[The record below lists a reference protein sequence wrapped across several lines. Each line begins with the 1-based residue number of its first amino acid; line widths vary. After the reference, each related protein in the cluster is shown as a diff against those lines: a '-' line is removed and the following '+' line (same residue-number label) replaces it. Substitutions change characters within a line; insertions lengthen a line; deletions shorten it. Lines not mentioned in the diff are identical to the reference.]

1 MAKKPLRLNTI
12 LAVASCKCVRSILR
26 HTGKGGGTALPGKV
40 AMKFQKDVL
49 ETVSDGVDC
58 IVVTGTNGKTT
69 TANILE
75 SALTESGRNVL
86 ANKSGANLLSGIT
99 AEFCCAADW
108 LGRPKKKV
116 AVIECDEG
124 ALKQVAPRIHPRV
137 IVVTNLFRD
146 QLDRY
151 GEVMNT
157 LAQIRSGVE
166 KAPQATLVLNA
177 EDSLVSSLALDVPN
191 RVVYFGLNT
200 PVGDQKPREISDA
213 LHCIRCGTEYQ
224 YHYYTYAHLGDFA
237 CPKCGYHRAK
247 PDFAVQSIDRME
259 ADGSEVTMKI
269 GGETRSVAIGL
280 PAVYNIYNAAAAIA
294 AYVTFGGEPSEI
306 IRSLK
311 GVHSSFGRMEKFELP
326 RKIMTKAESGNP
338 AAAADATAAGMNVVV
353 PVRMI
358 LVKNPAGCS
367 QTIAYLCSLAEDF
380 QLVICLNDRTAD
392 GHDISWIWDADY
404 EKLAACRHIR
414 EVWVSGDRAEDL
426 RLRLKYAGVKTD
438 RIHLE
443 KDNEKLLAMM
453 QESSLPVFVMPN
465 YTSMLALRKV
475 LSDATGKKA
484 FWEKQ

>member
-1 MAKKPLRLNTI
+1 MAKKALRLNTI
-12 LAVASCKCVRSILR
+12 LAVASCKCVRSVLR

-75 SALTESGRNVL
+75 SALTESGRDVL

-146 QLDRY
+146 QLDVVTNLFRDQLDRY

-191 RVVYFGLNT
+191 CIFWPEYAGGGSEAKRNIGRT
-200 PVGDQKPREISDA
+200 A
-213 LHCIRCGTEYQ
+213 LHPLRNG
-224 YHYYTYAHLGDFA
+224 
-237 CPKCGYHRAK
+237 
-247 PDFAVQSIDRME
+247 V
-259 ADGSEVTMKI
+259 
-269 GGETRSVAIGL
+269 SV
-280 PAVYNIYNAAAAIA
+280 
-294 AYVTFGGEPSEI
+294 
-306 IRSLK
+306 SL
-311 GVHSSFGRMEKFELP
+311 L
-326 RKIMTKAESGNP
+326 
-338 AAAADATAAGMNVVV
+338 
-353 PVRMI
+353 
-358 LVKNPAGCS
+358 
-367 QTIAYLCSLAEDF
+367 YLCASRRF
-380 QLVICLNDRTAD
+380 CLPEVRVSPGKA
-392 GHDISWIWDADY
+392 GF
-404 EKLAACRHIR
+404 CRA
-414 EVWVSGDRAEDL
+414 VD
-426 RLRLKYAGVKTD
+426 
-438 RIHLE
+438 
-443 KDNEKLLAMM
+443 
-453 QESSLPVFVMPN
+453 
-465 YTSMLALRKV
+465 
-475 LSDATGKKA
+475 
-484 FWEKQ
+484 

>member
-1 MAKKPLRLNTI
+1 MAKKALRLNTI
-12 LAVASCKCVRSILR
+12 LAVASCKCVRSVLR

-75 SALTESGRNVL
+75 SALTESGRDVL

-224 YHYYTYAHLGDFA
+224 YHY
-237 CPKCGYHRAK
+237 
-247 PDFAVQSIDRME
+247 
-259 ADGSEVTMKI
+259 
-269 GGETRSVAIGL
+269 
-280 PAVYNIYNAAAAIA
+280 
-294 AYVTFGGEPSEI
+294 
-306 IRSLK
+306 
-311 GVHSSFGRMEKFELP
+311 
-326 RKIMTKAESGNP
+326 
-338 AAAADATAAGMNVVV
+338 
-353 PVRMI
+353 
-358 LVKNPAGCS
+358 
-367 QTIAYLCSLAEDF
+367 
-380 QLVICLNDRTAD
+380 
-392 GHDISWIWDADY
+392 
-404 EKLAACRHIR
+404 
-414 EVWVSGDRAEDL
+414 
-426 RLRLKYAGVKTD
+426 
-438 RIHLE
+438 
-443 KDNEKLLAMM
+443 
-453 QESSLPVFVMPN
+453 
-465 YTSMLALRKV
+465 
-475 LSDATGKKA
+475 
-484 FWEKQ
+484 